1 MWNEFPLTYLCVCEA
16 ADRHRIGSP
25 SMQGC
30 HLVTLYTYYVH
41 LQFIITNTIYVQTNK
56 FTSNITLTSVGS
68 TICQLITIILTTY
81 SLYTNPPNP
90 RVIAIRCDLV
100 TSRLLGNPSPD
111 QLIVHVE
118 LSRCTIIST
127 ALVSDFFSLKFF
139 IF

>member
-1 MWNEFPLTYLCVCEA
+1 MGVRGRRPRRNWLAKRAGV
-16 ADRHRIGSP
+16 SP
-25 SMQGC
+25 SYII
-30 HLVTLYTYYVH
+30 LRKLTI
-41 LQFIITNTIYVQTNK
+41 FIPNTIYVQTNK
-56 FTSNITLTSVGS
+56 FTPNITLTSVGS
-68 TICQLITIILTTY
+68 TIFQLITIILTTY

-118 LSRCTIIST
+118 LSRFTIIST

-139 IF
+139 FYPYF